1 MENDTQ
7 RLFVA
12 GLRFLGLLLQS
23 SILPREKS
31 PWRRKGVV
39 ERKWQPLEGASAAGR
54 ELAKILVVFKCPFP
68 TMFKNPRKGLIGCHP

>member
-23 SILPREKS
+23 SILPREKIS
-31 PWRRKGVV
+31 LA
-39 ERKWQPLEGASAAGR
+39 EEGS
-54 ELAKILVVFKCPFP
+54 C
-68 TMFKNPRKGLIGCHP
+68 